1 MCSAGLN
8 ARTAAHL
15 KVRTTPDTG
24 SLHDI
29 QMKSAKVVC
38 LVLSLSATNACLHAP
53 VRDAGVIVVGVVSGP
68 NSLDPRVG
76 TDAVSQNAHQLIF
89 NGLMRIGDNLKV
101 VPDVAER
108 LDNPEPTV
116 YVAALRKRV
125 RFHDG
130 HELTSADV
138 VYTFRSLFDPTF
150 ANPYRGALRMLK
162 SVDARD
168 RYTVVF
174 TLTQPFGSF
183 PVNLVF
189 PMIVPD
195 GAGLSFGTRPIGTGP
210 YKFVRNVTDERVE
223 LAAFDQYWGGP
234 PANQGV
240 VLKVIPDNIMAGLE
254 LQKGVT
260 DVVVNDLAPDI
271 VYQLERDPK
280 LRTERSPGTDYQYIG
295 FNMRDPI
302 LKDVRVRRALSY
314 AIDRRAIIEYLR
326 HGLAVPA
333 VGILPPESWAFNP
346 NVPVFGYNP
355 DKARA
360 LLDEAGY
367 PDPDGDGPESRMH
380 LTLKTSTGE
389 YFRLQATVI
398 QQQLQAVGVDVE
410 VRTYE
415 FATLYADVLNGNFQ
429 MYSLQWVGGAVADP
443 DILRRAF
450 HSNQVPPAG
459 FNRGHFSDPQ
469 VDRVLDEASRSRDEA
484 ERRRL
489 FGEAQRL
496 IAEQAPYI
504 SLWCKTN
511 AVVAQRDL
519 SNVHVSPTVDFN
531 FLKDV
536 SRRAD

>member
-1 MCSAGLN
+1 MSRITASARLCI
-8 ARTAAHL
+8 ALLMATL
-15 KVRTTPDTG
+15 
-24 SLHDI
+24 
-29 QMKSAKVVC
+29 
-38 LVLSLSATNACLHAP
+38 LSAAACVQTP
-53 VRDAGVIVVGVVSGP
+53 VRDPGVIVVGVVSGP
-68 NSLDPRVG
+68 NNLDPRVG

-89 NGLMRIGDNLKV
+89 SGLMRVDEHLKI

-116 YVAALRKRV
+116 YVATLRKGV

-130 HELTSADV
+130 HELTAADV
-138 VYTFRSLFDPTF
+138 VYTFRSIFDPTF
-150 ANPYRGALRMLK
+150 ATPYRGALRMLK

-195 GAGLSFGTRPIGTGP
+195 GAGHSFNTHPVGTGP
-210 YKFVRNVTDERVE
+210 YKLVRNVTDERVE
-223 LAAFDQYWGGP
+223 LAAFDEYFGGP
-234 PANQGV
+234 PKNRGV
-240 VLKVIPDNIMAGLE
+240 VLKVIPDNIMEGLE
-254 LQKGVT
+254 LRKGVT
-260 DVVVNDLAPDI
+260 DVAINDLPPDI
-271 VYQLERDPK
+271 VYQLERDPN
-280 LRTERSPGTDYQYIG
+280 LRVERSPGTDYQYIG
-295 FNMRDPI
+295 FNMRDPV

-314 AIDRRAIIEYLR
+314 AIDRRAIIDYMR
-326 HGLAVPA
+326 RGLAVPA
-333 VGILPPESWAFNP
+333 VGMLPPMSWAFNP
-346 NVPVFGYNP
+346 DVPVFDYDP

-367 PDPDGDGPESRMH
+367 PDPGGPAARMH

-389 YFRLQATVI
+389 FFRLQATVI
-398 QQQLQAVGVDVE
+398 QQQLAAVGVDVD

-415 FATLYADVLNGNFQ
+415 FTTLYADVLAGNFQ
-429 MYSLQWVGGAVADP
+429 MYSLQWVGGAMADP
-443 DILRRAF
+443 DILRRVF
-450 HSNQVPPAG
+450 HSNQIPPAG
-459 FNRGHFSDPQ
+459 FNRGHFSDPG
-469 VDRVLDEASRSRDEA
+469 VDRALDEAARSTDDG

-496 IAEQAPYI
+496 IAEQVPYI

-519 SNVHVSPTVDFN
+519 SNFHVTPTVDFI

-536 SRRAD
+536 ERLP

>member
-1 MCSAGLN
+1 MKALFRRIAVFGLL
-8 ARTAAHL
+8 A
-15 KVRTTPDTG
+15 
-24 SLHDI
+24 S
-29 QMKSAKVVC
+29 S
-38 LVLSLSATNACLHAP
+38 ACLHAP
-53 VRDAGVIVVGVVSGP
+53 ARDPGVIVVAVVSAP

-76 TDAVSQNAHQLIF
+76 TDAVSQNTQQLIF
-89 NGLMRIGDNLKV
+89 SALMRVDEHLKI

-108 LDNPEPTV
+108 LDNPEPSV
-116 YVAALRKRV
+116 YVATLRRGV
-125 RFHDG
+125 HFHDG
-130 HELTSADV
+130 RELTSADV

-150 ANPYRGALRMLK
+150 PNPYRGALRMLK
-162 SVDARD
+162 SVEARD

-174 TLTQPFGSF
+174 TLTQPFPSF
-183 PVNLVF
+183 PANLVF

-195 GAGLSFGTRPIGTGP
+195 GAGPSFYTHPIGTGP
-210 YKFVRNVTDERVE
+210 YKFVRNVTDDRVE
-223 LAAFDQYWGGP
+223 LAAFDRYWGGP
-234 PANQGV
+234 PANRGV
-240 VLKVIPDNIMAGLE
+240 VIKVIPDNIMAGLE
-254 LQKGVT
+254 LRKGVT
-260 DVVVNDLAPDI
+260 DIVVNDLPPDI

-280 LRTERSPGTDYQYIG
+280 LRTDRSPGTDYQYIG

-314 AIDRRAIIEYLR
+314 AINRDAIIDYLR
-326 HGLAVPA
+326 RGLAVPA
-333 VGILPPESWAFNP
+333 VGILPPMSWAFNP
-346 NVPVFGYNP
+346 NVPVFNYDP

-367 PDPDGDGPESRMH
+367 PDPDGDGPAARMH
-380 LTLKTSTGE
+380 LTLKTSSAE
-389 YFRLQATVI
+389 FFRLQATVI
-398 QQQLQAVGVDVE
+398 QQQLQAVGVDLE

-415 FATLYADVLNGNFQ
+415 FATLYADVLSGNFQ

-450 HSNQVPPAG
+450 HSSQVPPAG

-469 VDRVLDEASRSRDEA
+469 VDRVLDDASRATDET

-496 IAEQAPYI
+496 IAEQVPYI

-511 AVVAQRDL
+511 AVVARRDL
-519 SNVHVSPTVDFN
+519 TNLRVTPTVDFI

-536 SRRAD
+536 ARRAD

>member
-1 MCSAGLN
+1 MCS
-8 ARTAAHL
+8 
-15 KVRTTPDTG
+15 
-24 SLHDI
+24 S
-29 QMKSAKVVC
+29 
-38 LVLSLSATNACLHAP
+38 
-53 VRDAGVIVVGVVSGP
+53 
-68 NSLDPRVG
+68 
-76 TDAVSQNAHQLIF
+76 
-89 NGLMRIGDNLKV
+89 
-101 VPDVAER
+101 
-108 LDNPEPTV
+108 
-116 YVAALRKRV
+116 
-125 RFHDG
+125 
-130 HELTSADV
+130 
-138 VYTFRSLFDPTF
+138 
-150 ANPYRGALRMLK
+150 
-162 SVDARD
+162 
-168 RYTVVF
+168 
-174 TLTQPFGSF
+174 
-183 PVNLVF
+183 
-189 PMIVPD
+189 
-195 GAGLSFGTRPIGTGP
+195 
-210 YKFVRNVTDERVE
+210 
-223 LAAFDQYWGGP
+223 
-234 PANQGV
+234 
-240 VLKVIPDNIMAGLE
+240 
-254 LQKGVT
+254 
-260 DVVVNDLAPDI
+260 DL
-271 VYQLERDPK
+271 DPK

-314 AIDRRAIIEYLR
+314 AIDRRAIIEYMR
-326 HGLAVPA
+326 RGLAVPA

-355 DKARA
+355 EKARA

-389 YFRLQATVI
+389 FFRLQATVI

-429 MYSLQWVGGAVADP
+429 MYSLQWVGGAVVDP
-443 DILRRAF
+443 DILRRVF
-450 HSNQVPPAG
+450 DSSQVPPAG

-469 VDRVLDEASRSRDEA
+469 VDRVLDEASRSTDQA

-496 IAEQAPYI
+496 IAEQVPYI

-519 SNVHVSPTVDFN
+519 SNLHVSPTVDFN

>member
-1 MCSAGLN
+1 MKRAK
-8 ARTAAHL
+8 AA
-15 KVRTTPDTG
+15 
-24 SLHDI
+24 
-29 QMKSAKVVC
+29 C
-38 LVLSLSATNACLHAP
+38 LVLSLCVTNACLRAP
-53 VRDAGVIVVGVVSGP
+53 ARDPGVIVVGVVSGP

-89 NGLMRIGDNLKV
+89 NGLARIGENLKI

-108 LDNPEPTV
+108 LDNPKPTV
-116 YVAALRKRV
+116 YVATLRKGV

-150 ANPYRGALRMLK
+150 ATPYRGALQMLK
-162 SVDARD
+162 SVDALD

-183 PVNLVF
+183 PANLVF

-195 GAGLSFGTRPIGTGP
+195 GAGPSFGAHPIGTGP
-210 YKFVRNVTDERVE
+210 YKFARNVTDERVE

-234 PANQGV
+234 PANRGV

-260 DVVVNDLAPDI
+260 DVVVNDLPPDI

-314 AIDRRAIIEYLR
+314 AIDRRAIIEYMR
-326 HGLAVPA
+326 RGLAVPA

-355 DKARA
+355 EKARA

-367 PDPDGDGPESRMH
+367 PDPDGDGPKSRMH

-389 YFRLQATVI
+389 FYRLQATVI
-398 QQQLQAVGVDVE
+398 QQQLQAVGVDLE

-415 FATLYADVLNGNFQ
+415 FATLYADVLNCNFQ
-429 MYSLQWVGGAVADP
+429 MYSLQWVGGAVVDP
-443 DILRRAF
+443 DILRRVF
-450 HSNQVPPAG
+450 HSSQVPPAG

-469 VDRVLDEASRSRDEA
+469 VDRVLDEASRSTDEA

-496 IAEQAPYI
+496 IAEQVPYI

-511 AVVAQRDL
+511 AIVAQRDL
-519 SNVHVSPTVDFN
+519 SNLHVSPTVDFN

>member
-1 MCSAGLN
+1 MRWQTRRSAGLQ
-8 ARTAAHL
+8 ACLTADL
-15 KVRTTPDTG
+15 RVCTTPVLLSVLATAG
-24 SLHDI
+24 
-29 QMKSAKVVC
+29 C
-38 LVLSLSATNACLHAP
+38 LRQPA
-53 VRDAGVIVVGVVSGP
+53 RDPGVIVVGVVSAP
-68 NSLDPRVG
+68 NNLDPRVG

-89 NGLMRIGDNLKV
+89 NGLVRIDEHLKV

-116 YVAALRKRV
+116 YIATLRKGV
-125 RFHDG
+125 LFHDG
-130 HELTSADV
+130 RELTSADV
-138 VYTFRSLFDPTF
+138 VYTFRSIFDPTF
-150 ANPYRGALRMLK
+150 PNPYRGALRMLK

-195 GAGLSFGTRPIGTGP
+195 GAGHSFNTHPIGTGP
-210 YKFVRNVTDERVE
+210 YRFVRNVTDERVE
-223 LAAFDQYWGGP
+223 LAAFDQYFGGAP
-234 PANQGV
+234 SNRGV

-254 LQKGVT
+254 LRKGVT
-260 DVVVNDLAPDI
+260 DVVVNDLPPDI

-302 LKDVRVRRALSY
+302 LKDVRVRRALSH
-314 AIDRRAIIEYLR
+314 AIDRHAIIEYMR
-326 HGLAVPA
+326 RGLAVRA

-346 NVPVFGYNP
+346 DVPVFDYDP
-355 DKARA
+355 EKARA

-367 PDPDGDGPESRMH
+367 PDPDGDGPATRMH

-389 YFRLQATVI
+389 FFRLQATVI
-398 QQQLQAVGVDVE
+398 QQQLQAVGVDLE
-410 VRTYE
+410 IRTYE
-415 FATLYADVLNGNFQ
+415 FATLYADVLSGNFQ
-429 MYSLQWVGGAVADP
+429 MYSLQWVGGAVVDP
-443 DILRRAF
+443 DILRRVF

-469 VDRVLDEASRSRDEA
+469 VDHALDEASRSTDET

-496 IAEQAPYI
+496 IAEQVPYI

-519 SNVHVSPTVDFN
+519 SNVRVSPTVDFN

-536 SRRAD
+536 ARRSE

>member
-1 MCSAGLN
+1 M
-8 ARTAAHL
+8 
-15 KVRTTPDTG
+15 
-24 SLHDI
+24 SLHAGVV
-29 QMKSAKVVC
+29 SAFRQTCRVQLRLDSTAVC
-38 LVLSLSATNACLHAP
+38 LLALAASACFRAP
-53 VRDAGVIVVGVVSGP
+53 VRDPNIIVVGVVSGP
-68 NSLDPRVG
+68 NNLDPRLG
-76 TDAVSQNAHQLIF
+76 TDAVSQNIQQLIF
-89 NGLMRIGDNLKV
+89 SALMRVDEHLKI

-108 LDNPEPTV
+108 VDNPEPTV
-116 YVAALRKRV
+116 YVATLRKGV

-130 HELTSADV
+130 RELTSADV
-138 VYTFRSLFDPTF
+138 VYTFRSLFDPAF
-150 ANPYRGALRMLK
+150 PNPYRGAMGMLK

-174 TLTQPFGSF
+174 TLTQPFSSF

-195 GAGLSFGTRPIGTGP
+195 GAGRSFNTHPIGTGP
-210 YKFVRNVTDERVE
+210 YKFVRNVTDDRVE

-234 PANQGV
+234 PANHGV
-240 VLKVIPDNIMAGLE
+240 VMKVIPDNIMAGLE
-254 LQKGVT
+254 LRKGVT
-260 DVVVNDLAPDI
+260 DIVVNDLPPDI

-302 LKDVRVRRALSY
+302 LKDVRVRRALSQ

-326 HGLAVPA
+326 RGLAIPA
-333 VGILPPESWAFNP
+333 VGIMPPTSWAFNP
-346 NVPVFGYNP
+346 DVPVFDYDP
-355 DKARA
+355 AKARA

-367 PDPDGDGPESRMH
+367 PDPDGDGPASRMH
-380 LTLKTSTGE
+380 LTLKTSTSE
-389 YFRLQATVI
+389 FFRLQATVI

-415 FATLYADVLNGNFQ
+415 FATLYADVLSGNFQ
-429 MYSLQWVGGAVADP
+429 MYSLQWVGGAVVDP
-443 DILRRAF
+443 DILRRVF

-459 FNRGHFSDPQ
+459 FNRGHFSDPR
-469 VDRVLDEASRSRDEA
+469 VDRVLDDASRATDEA

-496 IAEQAPYI
+496 IAEQVPYV

-519 SNVHVSPTVDFN
+519 SNIHVAPTVDFI

-536 SRRAD
+536 ARLQ

>member
-1 MCSAGLN
+1 MKGSTMRRSKGLHYLLVSLLASA
-8 ARTAAHL
+8 
-15 KVRTTPDTG
+15 
-24 SLHDI
+24 
-29 QMKSAKVVC
+29 
-38 LVLSLSATNACLHAP
+38 ACLHAP
-53 VRDAGVIVVGVVSGP
+53 VRAPGVIVVGVVSAP

-76 TDAVSQNAHQLIF
+76 TDAVSQNTQQLIF
-89 NGLMRIGDNLKV
+89 SALMRVDEHLKI

-108 LDNPEPTV
+108 VDNPEPTV
-116 YVAALRKRV
+116 YVANLRRGV
-125 RFHDG
+125 LFHDG
-130 HELTSADV
+130 RELTSADV

-150 ANPYRGALRMLK
+150 PNPYRGALPMLK

-174 TLTQPFGSF
+174 TLTQPFRSF
-183 PVNLVF
+183 PANLVF

-195 GAGLSFGTRPIGTGP
+195 GAGHSFYSHPVGTGP
-210 YKFVRNVTDERVE
+210 YKFVRNVTDDRVE
-223 LAAFDQYWGGP
+223 LTAFDQYFGGP
-234 PANQGV
+234 PANRGV

-254 LQKGVT
+254 LRKGVT
-260 DVVVNDLAPDI
+260 DIVVNDLPPDI
-271 VYQLERDPK
+271 VYQLEQDPR

-314 AIDRRAIIEYLR
+314 AIDRNAIIEYLR
-326 HGLAVPA
+326 RGLAVPA

-346 NVPVFGYNP
+346 NVPVFNYDP
-355 DKARA
+355 DKARK

-367 PDPDGDGPESRMH
+367 PDPDGNGPAARFH
-380 LTLKTSTGE
+380 LTLKTSSTE
-389 YFRLQATVI
+389 FFRLQATVI
-398 QQQLQAVGVDVE
+398 QQQLQAVGVEID

-415 FATLYADVLNGNFQ
+415 FTTLYADVLNGNFQ
-429 MYSLQWVGGAVADP
+429 MYSLQWVGGAVVDP
-443 DILRRAF
+443 DILRRVF

-459 FNRGHFSDPQ
+459 YNRGHFSDPQ
-469 VDRVLDEASRSRDEA
+469 VDRVLDEASRATDDA

-496 IAEQAPYI
+496 IAEQVPYI

-519 SNVHVSPTVDFN
+519 ANLRVTPTVDFI

-536 SRRAD
+536 SRRTD

>member
-1 MCSAGLN
+1 MKFP
-8 ARTAAHL
+8 TA
-15 KVRTTPDTG
+15 
-24 SLHDI
+24 
-29 QMKSAKVVC
+29 C
-38 LVLSLSATNACLHAP
+38 LVLLLLVTGACLRAP
-53 VRDAGVIVVGVVSGP
+53 ARDPGVIVVGVVSGP
-68 NSLDPRVG
+68 NNLDPRVG
-76 TDAVSQNAHQLIF
+76 TDAVSQNAQQLIF
-89 NGLMRIGDNLKV
+89 NSLVRIDEHLKV

-116 YVAALRKRV
+116 YVATLRKGV
-125 RFHDG
+125 HFHDG

-150 ANPYRGALRMLK
+150 ATPYRGALRMLK

-174 TLTQPFGSF
+174 TLNQPFGSF

-195 GAGLSFGTRPIGTGP
+195 GAGHSFNTHPIGTGP
-210 YKFVRNVTDERVE
+210 YKFVRHVTDERVE
-223 LAAFDQYWGGP
+223 MAAFDQYWGGP
-234 PANQGV
+234 PANRGV

-254 LQKGVT
+254 LRKGVT
-260 DVVVNDLAPDI
+260 DVVVNDLPPDI

-280 LRTERSPGTDYQYIG
+280 LRTERSPGTDYQYVG

-314 AIDRRAIIEYLR
+314 GIKRQDIIQYMRR
-326 HGLAVPA
+326 GLAVPA

-346 NVPVFGYNP
+346 DVPVFDDDPG
-355 DKARA
+355 KARA

-367 PDPDGDGPESRMH
+367 PDPDGDGPASRMH

-389 YFRLQATVI
+389 FFRLQATVI
-398 QQQLQAVGVDVE
+398 QQQLQAIGVDVE

-415 FATLYADVLNGNFQ
+415 FATLYADVLSGNFQ
-429 MYSLQWVGGAVADP
+429 MYSLQWVGGAVVDP
-443 DILRRAF
+443 DILRRVF
-450 HSNQVPPAG
+450 HSSQVPPAG
-459 FNRGHFSDPQ
+459 FNRGHFSDPE
-469 VDRVLDEASRSRDEA
+469 VDRTLDAASRATDEA
-484 ERRRL
+484 ERRKL

-496 IAEQAPYI
+496 IAEQVPYI

-519 SNVHVSPTVDFN
+519 TNLHVAPTVDFS

-536 SRRAD
+536 ARRGL